1 MRSSNRYK
9 NIFMM
14 MIVFT
19 LTFVSVSS
27 IVFAED
33 TLIEEDLEKP
43 KPVRGKVIE
52 MVSEETAEEGF
63 FGDNSTT
70 IIQNVKV
77 EILTGDHK
85 GEILHVEN
93 MIDDMLAYNINVEEG
108 DKVLLYLEQDTEG
121 NIINGYI
128 SDIARDK
135 YLVYLG
141 IFFVLLLIIVGGM
154 KGIKSIITLGLTILA
169 VFKILLP
176 MILKGYNAT
185 AISILICIGV
195 TTITLMIISGINQK
209 TFSAIIGTTGGV
221 LVAGIITWI
230 MSNVANLTGLGSEE
244 AQMLMFIPGAE
255 NFNFEGIL
263 FSGIILGALGA
274 VMDVSMSIAS
284 SLNELKITNPDIDK
298 KSLIKS
304 GMNIGKDIMGTMSNT
319 LILAYTGG
327 ALHMMLLFMAH
338 DFYFTEI
345 INRDMI
351 ASEVVRALAG
361 SIGLIFTI
369 PITAFVASI
378 FIKE

>member
-1 MRSSNRYK
+1 MRNSNIYK

-33 TLIEEDLEKP
+33 TLVEEDLEKP